1 MAVAAGTPTMLATVR
16 PRNIR
21 ETPERALRSGAT
33 MPVATTAP
41 TPKKAPCGRPLTK
54 RAASRE
60 ISPGATANRALPTTK
75 SAIRAIRTARRDIR
89 VVAAASS
96 GAPMTTPSA

>member
-21 ETPERALRSGAT
+21 ETERARRSGAT

-41 TPKKAPCGRPLTK
+41 TPKKAPCGSPLTK
-54 RAASRE
+54 RAARRE
-60 ISPGATANRALPTTK
+60 TSPGATADRALPRTK
-75 SAIRAIRTARRDIR
+75 RAMRAMRTVRRDTR

-96 GAPMTTPSA
+96 GAPTTTPSA

>member
-21 ETPERALRSGAT
+21 ETERALRSGAT

-60 ISPGATANRALPTTK
+60 ISPGATADRALPTTK